1 MTRPSPRR
9 PGAAPLRSGALAPLT
24 ALLLLGGCADA
35 PPVPADTVACRTA
48 VGVAPDVPRT
58 LTWKVFS
65 GDDGRA
71 ALDAFCAGV
80 GPALLVAPEERPE
93 PGDDALAIVAWNTE
107 RGFGDVPRLVED
119 LRAGRLTGGAPVRH
133 FVLLLQE
140 ATRSGP
146 LVPDAGALPAGVRYG
161 GLDETGG
168 PDVETLAHA
177 LGLHA
182 AYVPSMRNG
191 RAANMR
197 EDEGNAV
204 LSTLPLARV
213 RALELPHGIQR
224 RVAVAADVPWP
235 SRETPLTVVSV
246 HLDNASLDAPLGSL
260 GGVRA
265 RQARAL
271 ARLLPEEGPLVVGG
285 DLNTWLLG
293 RREAAARTLRR
304 ALPRPAELPEGA
316 TARRLGVGR
325 RLDYLLLRAPGAWRF
340 ESRRIADR
348 YGADH
353 HPLVGVLRARP

>member
-1 MTRPSPRR
+1 MAYRSPLRPRAPSPR
-9 PGAAPLRSGALAPLT
+9 PGTLAPLT
-24 ALLLLGGCADA
+24 ALLLLAGCADP
-35 PPVPADTVACRTA
+35 PPVPPAAAACRAA
-48 VGVAPDVPRT
+48 VGVGADVPGT
-58 LTWKVFS
+58 LTWRILA

-80 GPALLVAPEERPE
+80 GPALLVAPAGRPE
-93 PGDDALAIVAWNTE
+93 PAGDALAIVAWNSE
-107 RGFGDVPRLVED
+107 RGFGDVPRLVAD
-119 LRAGRLTGGAPVRH
+119 VRAGRLTGGAPVRH

-140 ATRSGP
+140 ATRSGA
-146 LVPDAGALPAGVRYG
+146 LVPEAGALPPGVRYG
-161 GLDETGG
+161 GLDATGG
-168 PDVETLAHA
+168 PDIVALARA

-191 RAANMR
+191 RDAAVR

-213 RALELPHGIQR
+213 RALELPFGTQR

-235 SRETPLTVVSV
+235 SEETPLTVTSV
-246 HLDNASLDAPLGSL
+246 HLDNASLGAPLGSL

-285 DLNTWLLG
+285 DLNTWLRG
-293 RREAAARTLRR
+293 GREAAARTLRR

-325 RLDYLLLRAPGAWRF
+325 RLDYLLLRAPEAWSF

-348 YGADH
+348 YGSDH
-353 HPLVGVLRARP
+353 HPVLGVLRARP